1 MGDANSNSVS
11 NGATSGGPSKAAML
25 YAEAIEQAKA
35 LNDTLTDEEYN
46 KIVSGLSNE
55 DAYRIFAINLL
66 VEGGNIDLDNPEGE
80 EMIDQIV
87 MRLEA
92 FVSQELMMA
101 LPDRQSEE
109 LDGLINLN
117 QASTEEIEKLFK
129 DAGLDTKE
137 IIGKALDKFRRIYLG
152 LEEQE

>member
-1 MGDANSNSVS
+1 
-11 NGATSGGPSKAAML
+11 
-25 YAEAIEQAKA
+25 
-35 LNDTLTDEEYN
+35 
-46 KIVSGLSNE
+46 
-55 DAYRIFAINLL
+55 
-66 VEGGNIDLDNPEGE
+66 
-80 EMIDQIV
+80 MIDQIV